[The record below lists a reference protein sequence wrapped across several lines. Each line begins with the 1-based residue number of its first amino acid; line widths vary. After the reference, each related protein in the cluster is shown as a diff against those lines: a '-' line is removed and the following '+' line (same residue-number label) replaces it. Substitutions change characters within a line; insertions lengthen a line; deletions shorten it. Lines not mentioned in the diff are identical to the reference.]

1 MPAYTKKE
9 FVKKLNDY
17 YEDKD
22 LIYVLYWTKDE
33 FEGSFDRE
41 IKKKDWEFAIESLDT
56 ERAEQEI
63 KEEIEENLMKNM
75 EKSED

>member
-9 FVKKLNDY
+9 LVKKLNDY

-33 FEGSFDRE
+33 FEASFDRE
-41 IKKKDWEFAIESLDT
+41 IKKKDWEFAIESIDT
-56 ERAEQEI
+56 ESAEQEI
-63 KEEIEENLMKNM
+63 KEQIEERLMEETGN
-75 EKSED
+75 

>member
-9 FVKKLNDY
+9 LVKKLNDY

-33 FEGSFDRE
+33 FEASFDRE
-41 IKKKDWEFAIESLDT
+41 LYRDWETD
-56 ERAEQEI
+56 R
-63 KEEIEENLMKNM
+63 
-75 EKSED
+75 KSTRLNSSH

>member
-9 FVKKLNDY
+9 LVKKLNDY

-33 FEGSFDRE
+33 FEASFDRE
-41 IKKKDWEFAIESLDT
+41 IKKKDWEFTIESIDT
-56 ERAEQEI
+56 ESPEQLI
-63 KEEIEENLMKNM
+63 KELIEERLM
-75 EKSED
+75 ETSEN